1 MLIVKSFDIF
11 ETLVARPFG
20 SPQKVFPLIAAIAK
34 SNHNISIEGRLF
46 ERERVLAEKRAR
58 KKTGKPE
65 VTIEDIYAECQSI
78 VKLSNEE
85 IETLISIEIKLEI
98 ELCRPI
104 GSARAL
110 LETARREG
118 SRIVFLSDMY
128 LPGSALHAILVRN
141 AYWQDGDHLYV
152 SCEVG
157 ATKHAG
163 EMFRHVLEAES
174 ISANQMIHIGNHPH
188 SDVEV
193 PKRFG
198 IAVEPFLQGNLNAR
212 EIQLTSTEGFDTQMS
227 GLLAG
232 CSRLA
237 RLGNTE
243 GNRQH
248 QKLREIAAGTAG
260 PFLSAFVLWVL
271 QAAKSQGLK
280 RLYFISRDGFILLK
294 IAKELA
300 ASVDPNIELRY
311 LYGSRQAWHF
321 PASRGNGLE
330 SASWVWE
337 WTTSYSVATVLGR
350 VGLTPEA
357 VGTLLK
363 GEGIPTAAWNGPM
376 SQENEAKLKKIFL
389 DPEFKGFLQREAQNQ
404 RELFV
409 SYLKQE
415 GLFSGTDHAIVD
427 VGWNGNLQDS
437 LGLILEQEGYP
448 PVSGFYVG
456 LKYRG
461 NREEKGKRLAYL
473 FDLRHDP
480 RWRLPIPQPQ
490 SCIETFCAA
499 NHGSTLQYSA
509 ETDSIAAVLQVWDTG
524 PMRKWGLEV
533 LQTVVTEYAAE
544 LARFLSSMDN
554 LDIHPL
560 LAARS
565 LALTWSNPTLEEAGC
580 LGSFPFVDDQ
590 TGTGAKPLAQSLPWR
605 HFARIVQSKY
615 SKSYRV
621 IWMEGCLRLTPEP
634 RSWLLRFANCVK
646 NAGRLI
652 SDWKMRGRSLQP

>member
-1 MLIVKSFDIF
+1 MSIVKSFDIF

-20 SPQKVFPLIAAIAK
+20 SPQNVFPLVAASARNHDIA
-34 SNHNISIEGRLF
+34 IEGRLF
-46 ERERVLAEKRAR
+46 EKERVLAEKRAR

-65 VTIEDIYAECQSI
+65 ITIEDIYAECQSI
-78 VKLSNEE
+78 FKLSNKE

-104 GSARAL
+104 GSAIAL
-110 LETARREG
+110 LEEARREG
-118 SRIVFLSDMY
+118 SRIVFVSDMY
-128 LPGSALHAILVRN
+128 LPESALCSILIRN
-141 AYWQDGDHLYV
+141 ACWQDGDHLYV
-152 SCEVG
+152 SCEIG
-157 ATKHAG
+157 ATKHSG

-174 ISANQMIHIGNHPH
+174 LSAEQMVHIGNHPH

-193 PKRFG
+193 PRRFG
-198 IAVEPFLQGNLNAR
+198 IAVEPFFQGNLNAR
-212 EIQLTSTEGFDTQMS
+212 ERQLSTTEGFDTQVP

-232 CSRLA
+232 CSRLT
-237 RLGNTE
+237 RLANTE

-248 QKLREIAAGTAG
+248 QNLREIAACTAG

-271 QAAKSQGLK
+271 RTAKSQGLK

-300 ASVDPNIELRY
+300 VSVDPKIEFHY

-321 PASRGNGLE
+321 PASRGIGLE
-330 SASWVWE
+330 RAAWVWQ
-337 WTTSYSVATVLGR
+337 WTTSYSVATVLSR
-350 VGLTPEA
+350 VGLHPEA
-357 VGTLLK
+357 VGMLLK
-363 GEGIPTAAWNGPM
+363 NEGILPAAWNEPM
-376 SQENEAKLKKIFL
+376 SQENEAKLKKIFF
-389 DPEFKGFLQREAQNQ
+389 DPEFKSLLQREAESQ

-415 GLFSGTDHAIVD
+415 GLFSGIDHAIVD

-437 LGLILEQEGYP
+437 LGIILEEEGYP

-456 LKYRG
+456 LNYRG
-461 NREEKGKRLAYL
+461 NRKERGKRKAYL

-480 RWRLPIPQPQ
+480 KWRLPIPQPQ

-499 NHGSTLQYSA
+499 NHGSTLRYCTEKDLIIS
-509 ETDSIAAVLQVWDTG
+509 VLQVWDAE
-524 PMRKWGLEV
+524 PMRTWGLEV

-544 LARFLSSMDN
+544 LAKFLSWMDN
-554 LDIHPL
+554 LEIHPL

-580 LGSFPFVDDQ
+580 LGSFPFVEDQ
-590 TGTGAKPLAQSLPWR
+590 AGTGAKPLARPLPWR
-605 HFARIVQSKY
+605 HFVRIIQSKY

-634 RSWLLRFANCVK
+634 RSSLLRLANHAK
-646 NAGRLI
+646 NAIRRLLI
-652 SDWKMRGRSLQP
+652 WKIQNQPLQP

>member
-20 SPQKVFPLIAAIAK
+20 SPQNVFPLVAANAHR
-34 SNHNISIEGRLF
+34 NHRISIEGRLF
-46 ERERVLAEKRAR
+46 EKERVLAEKRAR

-78 VKLSNEE
+78 FKLSNEQ

-104 GSARAL
+104 CSARAL
-110 LETARREG
+110 LEKARREG
-118 SRIVFLSDMY
+118 SRVVFVSDMY
-128 LPGSALHAILVRN
+128 LPGSALYSILVRN
-141 AYWQDGDHLYV
+141 GCWQDGDHLYV

-157 ATKHAG
+157 ATKHSG

-174 ISANQMIHIGNHPH
+174 ISADQMIHIGNHPH

-193 PKRFG
+193 PRRFG
-198 IAVEPFLQGNLNAR
+198 IAVEPFFQGNLNPR
-212 EIQLTSTEGFDTQMS
+212 ESQLTSTEGFDTQMS

-248 QKLREIAAGTAG
+248 QKLREIAACTAG

-294 IAKELA
+294 IARELA
-300 ASVDPNIELRY
+300 ASVDPKIELRY

-363 GEGIPTAAWNGPM
+363 SEGIPRVAWNEPM
-376 SQENEAKLKKIFL
+376 SQKNEAKLKKIFL
-389 DPEFKGFLQREAQNQ
+389 DPEFKRLLQREAESQ

-415 GLFSGTDHAIVD
+415 GLFSGIDHAIVD

-448 PVSGFYVG
+448 SVSGFYVG
-456 LKYRG
+456 LNYRG
-461 NREEKGKRLAYL
+461 NREEKGKREAYL
-473 FDLRHDP
+473 FDLRQDP
-480 RWRLPIPQPQ
+480 KWRLPIPQLQ

-499 NHGSTLQYSA
+499 NHGSTLRYRA
-509 ETDSIAAVLQVWDTG
+509 ETDSIASVSQVWDTG
-524 PMRKWGLEV
+524 PMRTWGLEV

-544 LARFLSSMDN
+544 LAKYLSWMDN

-590 TGTGAKPLAQSLPWR
+590 VGTGAKPLAQSLPWR
-605 HFARIVQSKY
+605 HFARIIQSKY

-621 IWMEGCLRLTPEP
+621 IWMEGCLRLTPKP
-634 RSWLLRFANCVK
+634 RSSLLRLANYVK
-646 NAGRLI
+646 NAGRSVL
-652 SDWKMRGRSLQP
+652 DWRMQSRSLQP